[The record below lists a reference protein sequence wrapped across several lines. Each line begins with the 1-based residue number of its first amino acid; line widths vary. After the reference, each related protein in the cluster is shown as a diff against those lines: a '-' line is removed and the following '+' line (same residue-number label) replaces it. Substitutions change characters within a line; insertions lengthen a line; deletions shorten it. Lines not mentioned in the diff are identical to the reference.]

1 MQNAQVER
9 SPLCYHSYHSCKA
22 FCLSRFKKESILYPD
37 SPIFHVQNN
46 LPVRETFTEATAYI
60 IHSDDCFQIPKDNQ
74 NILWIILPN
83 GTDDTEIPDWIENYV
98 MLAEPTVQTELTF
111 QLQHIPKVERRI
123 EEAHYKLSQ
132 CLLNRKDVNTILST
146 GAELLKTPLFLSDT
160 STRVLHWS
168 DLKEL
173 KKVDDELIQCI
184 IKHNFVTSDLFE
196 KYDYKTLLPSIEQ
209 TEHAF
214 IEHSNYQ
221 KKKERLIVKLLLS
234 TDILAGS

>member
-1 MQNAQVER
+1 M
-9 SPLCYHSYHSCKA
+9 
-22 FCLSRFKKESILYPD
+22 
-37 SPIFHVQNN
+37 
-46 LPVRETFTEATAYI
+46 
-60 IHSDDCFQIPKDNQ
+60 
-74 NILWIILPN
+74 
-83 GTDDTEIPDWIENYV
+83 
-98 MLAEPTVQTELTF
+98 
-111 QLQHIPKVERRI
+111 
-123 EEAHYKLSQ
+123 
-132 CLLNRKDVNTILST
+132 NTILST
-146 GAELLKTPLFLSDT
+146 GAELLKNPLFLSDT

-221 KKKERLIVKLLLS
+221 KKKERLIVKIVIEHRYFGWIVVIPQKRPFEDGDCQIL
-234 TDILAGS
+234 DILANVLSLEL